1 MCSGIEKNVTLF
13 QYYAESH
20 AIIYIVDSSDRDR
33 IDESKETFGLWPLY
47 KHFTCYLLLFR

>member
-1 MCSGIEKNVTLF
+1 MCSGNEKNVTLF

>member
-1 MCSGIEKNVTLF
+1 MSLMKKEDILYKWTLYL

-33 IDESKETFGLWPLY
+33 IEESKETFGN
-47 KHFTCYLLLFR
+47 